1 MIPPMLLLEHA
12 VALVLLWGVALLPGL
27 ALAPWLRLR
36 VGLAAA
42 PVVGV
47 IYWSIALFLLP
58 FAYGL
63 DVALGLLVLIGGAAL
78 WSGARQRWPFWRRL
92 GWSHAILIL
101 GSAPFLSTLIV
112 HYVPQGMDASMHT
125 TAAALIARHG
135 GLPANYAPYAPDV
148 PFATVNLGL
157 PAVAAVAIRLGGD
170 PAAVMLASQHLTF
183 ACLILATYV
192 LLRRWTSCNPA
203 AILAVVS
210 VLMARATQATIGW
223 GGFPTV
229 MSVAVGILAVH
240 LLLQLARSAS
250 LIHAVSTGA
259 AIAAIPLVHG
269 IGGGTWLY
277 CVAPFT
283 VLGCFAT
290 SMSLRQSCRGMAIA
304 AVSACAILG
313 VYRLAGAV
321 QVSADD
327 ITATKIYVQS
337 MAPPEDDWRALGS
350 ALLLL
355 RKDTGTVLLNG
366 GWFAVLVLAL
376 RGRWRPA
383 LLLSS
388 AWVMLAFVVAN
399 ARWYFLPGSF
409 LLYPDRVL
417 YWAMPLSIVSLA
429 LAWRTLPVGVAT
441 MHPMNK
447 LLAAGTLLLAGY
459 FHLLYYQRP
468 VREGSLGSDAWET
481 LAWARSHLR
490 PGVDFVRA
498 DYNTAGAYLPA
509 LAMVGCTGSH
519 HHHFL
524 ERYVKTAHQHRQP
537 TFALCDLQRVS
548 ANDLP
553 KGTTVFRT
561 ATIIVIKLPEAEA
574 GSASL

>member
-1 MIPPMLLLEHA
+1 MIPPLLLLEHA
-12 VALVLLWGVALLPGL
+12 VALMLLWAVAILPGL

-36 VGLAAA
+36 VGLAAV

-47 IYWSIALFLLP
+47 TYWSIALFVLP
-58 FAYGL
+58 FAHGL
-63 DVALGLLVLIGGAAL
+63 DVALGLIFLVGGAAL
-78 WSGARQRWPFWRRL
+78 WRGAHQRWPFWRRL
-92 GWSHAILIL
+92 GSSNAILFL
-101 GSAPFLSTLIV
+101 GSAPFLSTLVV

-135 GLPANYAPYAPDV
+135 GLPASFAPYAPDV

-157 PAVAAVAIRLGGD
+157 PATAAVAIRLGGD

-192 LLRRWTSCNPA
+192 MLRRWTSRNTA
-203 AILAVVS
+203 STLAVVS
-210 VLMARATQATIGW
+210 VLMARATQSSIGW

-229 MSVAVGILAVH
+229 MSIAVGLVAVH

-250 LIHAVSTGA
+250 LIHAASTGA

-283 VLGCFAT
+283 VLGCFST
-290 SMSLRQSCRGMAIA
+290 GVSLKRTLRGLAVA
-304 AVSACAILG
+304 GVSACAILG
-313 VYRLAGAV
+313 AYRLASAV
-321 QVSADD
+321 QVSTEN
-327 ITATKIYVQS
+327 IIATKPYVQI
-337 MAPPEDDWRALGS
+337 MAPPEDDMRALGS
-350 ALLLL
+350 AMLFL
-355 RKDTGTVLLNG
+355 RKDTGTVLLNA
-366 GWFAVLVLAL
+366 GWLAVAALAL
-376 RGRWRPA
+376 RGRWRSA
-383 LLLSS
+383 LLMSG
-388 AWVMLAFVVAN
+388 AWLMLAFVVAN

-409 LLYPDRVL
+409 LLYPDRVI
-417 YWAMPLSIVSLA
+417 YWAAPLCVVSLV
-429 LAWRTLPVGVAT
+429 LAWRALPDRFT
-441 MHPMNK
+441 TIRPINR
-447 LLAAGTLLLAGY
+447 LLATGTLLLAGY

-524 ERYVKTAHQHRQP
+524 EGYVRAAHRQRQP

-561 ATIIVIKLPEAEA
+561 ATIIVIKLSEGEA